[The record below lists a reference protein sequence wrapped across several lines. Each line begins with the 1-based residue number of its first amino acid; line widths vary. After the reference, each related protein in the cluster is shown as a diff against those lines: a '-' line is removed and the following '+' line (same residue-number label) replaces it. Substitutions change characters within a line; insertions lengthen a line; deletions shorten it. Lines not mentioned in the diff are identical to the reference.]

1 MRFSLLALTVLLLQ
15 SCGLNNSE
23 KDAIESVNKS
33 ALYDPPTIT
42 LSPGVEYQFNEGTIT
57 GDGQRFHSQYS
68 YQRALIIGGK

>member
-1 MRFSLLALTVLLLQ
+1 MLLLLQ
-15 SCGLNNSE
+15 SCGLSNLE
-23 KDAIESVNKS
+23 RDAIESVNKS

-42 LSPGVEYQFNEGTIT
+42 LSPGVEYQFKEGIIT